1 MIQTRPIFQIT
12 LTVPSITDLGQTP
25 MGGRKIA
32 QVSAGEFSGDRLRGK
47 VTSAPGGDWLLMR
60 PDGVLML
67 DVRLT
72 LETDDG
78 HHIYMSYRGLRHG
91 PKDVIDKVN
100 AGVRKAL
107 EDPAV
112 RKRIEE
118 TGSLIIANT
127 PEQFAA
133 QIKAEFD
140 VYKKVVSEQKLTID

>member
-12 LTVPSITDLGQTP
+12 LTVSSVTDLGQTP

-47 VTSAPGGDWLLMR
+47 VMAAPGGDWLLLR

-91 PKDVIDKVN
+91 PKDVIDQLNKGQNV
-100 AGVRKAL
+100 
-107 EDPAV
+107 DPALYYF
-112 RKRIEE
+112 RMSTTFE
-118 TGSLIIANT
+118 TSSEKYGWLNRIIAVAT
-127 PEQFAA
+127 GRRESTGP
-133 QIKAEFD
+133 IYD
-140 VYKKVVSEQKLTID
+140 VYEVL